1 VPSPSMHQ
9 SNPPGGVGDRPGGDG
24 TGAAMFTVQCV
35 MKEARRNFTFLMKQA
50 SGCGVVARA
59 VASSTS
65 AQRCSSRGE
74 SSTIL
79 SSSWSAGK
87 PTKLCMTSSLA

>member
-35 MKEARRNFTFLMKQA
+35 MKEARRNFTFLD
-50 SGCGVVARA
+50 
-59 VASSTS
+59 
-65 AQRCSSRGE
+65 E
-74 SSTIL
+74 
-79 SSSWSAGK
+79 AGK
-87 PTKLCMTSSLA
+87 RMWRGRARRCFIPPQRVPRCALCAGRPLVC